1 MNNMIVLGHGQFA
14 SGLQYALGQIIGEQ
28 ENVVFLNFPES
39 KSPAELKQEILAA
52 IESFDCQSHI
62 LFCCDILGGSPFRVA
77 SLVAK
82 NLVKSEV
89 ITGTN
94 LQMLVECCME
104 KDELDFYELVELAIC
119 SGKQGIVKLSEQL
132 ANTKVNTVQQDDGI

>member
-14 SGLQYALGQIIGEQ
+14 LGLQYALRQIIGEQ
-28 ENVVFLNFPES
+28 ENMVFLNFPES
-39 KSPAELKQEILAA
+39 KSPPELEQEILAA
-52 IESFDCQSHI
+52 IKSFDCRDSV

-82 NLVKSEV
+82 NLAKSEV

-94 LQMLVECCME
+94 LQMLIECCME
-104 KDELDFYELVELAIC
+104 KDELEFDELVELAIC

-132 ANTKVNTVQQDDGI
+132 AYSKVDTVQQDDGI